1 LINHQG
7 GEGKIKL
14 RRGKK
19 LKRNGFEKKYRF
31 VKLIHPYKS
40 KDGNFTCV
48 SSVKLQLKNKTE
60 SIYYTVDQFEK
71 VMGSKIKETRKEV
84 KETVLLREII
94 NLHNINGI
102 KSIDQIRTMVKEI
115 KSGNDPLSPS
125 GLPNIKL
132 VKTKQFEWI
141 LFDGHHSLL
150 SYMIAGR
157 VYLHEIPHLVIE
169 NETGYV
175 NTQEIFVFF
184 GTHSKKL
191 NDSNWRKYVINWQ
204 APKERQ
210 LCKREQNNM
219 GELLDSINV
228 FYKF

>member
-1 LINHQG
+1 MKQT
-7 GEGKIKL
+7 
-14 RRGKK
+14 RTRKK
-19 LKRNGFEKKYRF
+19 LKRDGFERNYKL
-31 VKLIHPYKS
+31 VKLIFPYKS
-40 KDGNFTCV
+40 KDGNFTCI
-48 SSVKLQLKNKTE
+48 SSSKVHLKKSDT
-60 SIYYTVDQFEK
+60 IYDTVDQFEK
-71 VMGSKIKETRKEV
+71 KVGSPVKETIKEV
-84 KETVLLREII
+84 KKPVLLREII

-102 KSIDQIRTMVKEI
+102 KSINQIRTMVKEI
-115 KSGNDPLSPS
+115 KSGNDVLSLS

-132 VKTKQFEWI
+132 VKTEQSEWV
-141 LFDGHHSLL
+141 LFDGHHSFL

-157 VYLHEIPHLVIE
+157 RYLHEIPHLIIE
-169 NETGYV
+169 DENCQV
-175 NTQEIFVFF
+175 NNKEILIFF